1 MTSASL
7 GQKDALADWLSIRTE
22 ISWPRWSGERPAAG
36 PPVPDGVRDFFTATR
51 GGRDPE
57 GTARVL
63 TALDQAFA
71 DAKEGRQLTFALMAG
86 WQRAVLRRD
95 CAGFRAMP
103 AFAKRGRER
112 YGLAPDTPARFEA
125 CLSES
130 DQPDLPLPSRAA
142 RTYLDVLFFH
152 PFEDGNARAAM
163 LALAFVLA
171 RDGVSLGKAYPLQVT
186 RWADDVDGAADLAVL
201 LGILITAAQRRPF
214 HESPS

>member
-1 MTSASL
+1 MISGSV

-22 ISWPRWSGERPAAG
+22 ISWPRWSGERPASA
-36 PPVPDGVRDFFTATR
+36 PPALDGVRDFFTATR
-51 GGRDPE
+51 GGRDAE

-63 TALDQAFA
+63 TALDEAFA
-71 DAKEGRQLTFALMAG
+71 DAKQGRQLTFALMAG

-95 CAGFRAMP
+95 PVDFRTMP
-103 AFAKRGRER
+103 AFAKGGRER
-112 YGLAPDTPARFEA
+112 YGLAPDTHARFEE

-130 DQPDLPLPSRAA
+130 TQPDLPLPSRAA

-171 RDGVSLGKAYPLQVT
+171 RDGVSLDQAHPLQVT
-186 RWADDVDGAADLAVL
+186 RWADDADGAVDLAEL
-201 LGILITAAQRRPF
+201 LGILITAAQRRLF
-214 HESPS
+214 NGSPS

>member
-1 MTSASL
+1 MTSASV
-7 GQKDALADWLSIRTE
+7 GQQDALAAWLSTRTE

-36 PPVPDGVRDFFTATR
+36 PPAPDGVRDFFTATR

-63 TALDQAFA
+63 TALDQALT
-71 DAKEGRQLTFALMAG
+71 DAKQGRQLTFALMAG
-86 WQRAVLRRD
+86 WQRAVLHRD
-95 CAGFRAMP
+95 PVGFRTMP
-103 AFAKRGRER
+103 AFAKGGRER
-112 YGLAPDTPARFEA
+112 YGLAPDTPARFEE

-130 DQPDLPLPSRAA
+130 TQPDLPLPSRAA

-171 RDGVSLGKAYPLQVT
+171 RDGVSLDQAHPLQVT
-186 RWADDVDGAADLAVL
+186 RWADDADGAADLAVL
-201 LGILITAAQRRPF
+201 IGILITAAQRRLF
-214 HESPS
+214 NGSPS